1 MGRHCTLTSENAAG
15 HNLAV
20 MTTGALPRIIE
31 EYMRL
36 ASSPDPA
43 DAGRIASCFT
53 KTGRVTDEGTTRLGR
68 DAIREWW
75 AGPANTF
82 NYTVTVQGN
91 HELGSG
97 RFVVFTQLH
106 GDFPGGVADLANR
119 FTVDGDLI
127 EQLEI
132 ATPTSDEA

>member
-1 MGRHCTLTSENAAG
+1 
-15 HNLAV
+15 
-20 MTTGALPRIIE
+20 MTTGSLPRIIE

-53 KTGRVTDEGTTRLGR
+53 KTGRVTDEGSTRLGR

-75 AGPANTF
+75 AGPANKF
-82 NYTVTVQGN
+82 NYTVTVRGN
-91 HELGSG
+91 HELGVG
-97 RFVVFTQLH
+97 RFVVFTHLQ
-106 GDFPGGVADLANR
+106 GDFPGEVADLANR
-119 FTVDGDLI
+119 FTIEGDLI

-132 ATPTSDEA
+132 ASSTPDDA